1 MQRTRAT
8 AAEAPHRLPL
18 LRRAKLTSVDVLELQ
33 LSPDAQAALKARAS
47 AHARSLEAEARALLE
62 AALMIEVSD
71 DNQLEQLS
79 VLDDTQLRQVAEQRV
94 PAEQSERMQVLV
106 ERQQREGL
114 LSDEAAEALRL
125 QRYAQRT
132 MRLRAEAA
140 VLLKR
145 RGHKVDSLL
154 SPS

>member
-1 MQRTRAT
+1 
-8 AAEAPHRLPL
+8 
-18 LRRAKLTSVDVLELQ
+18 
-33 LSPDAQAALKARAS
+33 
-47 AHARSLEAEARALLE
+47 
-62 AALMIEVSD
+62 MIEVSD